1 MLEDMPVDTTV
12 VSVQEYL
19 ASDYEPDCDYVDGVL
34 EERNLGEQDHS
45 RLAILIGG
53 YFLRHE
59 KRFGVKVLAEQRVQI
74 SPTRFRVPDIAL
86 VEPDNR
92 EQIIRTPPLLCI
104 EILSPEDRLKR
115 IRIRADDFLNTGVP
129 EIWIIDPQNRRCY
142 RYTKAAGFHEVL
154 AGVLTTSDGRITLN
168 LAELGE

>member
-1 MLEDMPVDTTV
+1 MLKDMQVETTL

-19 ASDYEPDCDYVDGVL
+19 SSDYEPDCDYVDGVL

-45 RLAILIGG
+45 LFQGLIVA
-53 YFLRHE
+53 YFVQRRKQLGIR
-59 KRFGVKVLAEQRVQI
+59 VLPEQRVQI
-74 SPTRFRVPDIAL
+74 TPTRFRVPDVAL
-86 VEPDNR
+86 VDAANR

-104 EILSPEDRLKR
+104 EILSPEDRLNR
-115 IRIRADDFLNTGVP
+115 IRIRAEDFLNMGVP

-142 RYTKAAGFHEVL
+142 SYTKAAGLHEVL
-154 AGVLTTSDGRITLN
+154 GGVLTTNDGRIALN